1 MKTPCRNRAHTS
13 SGRLLVTAQNRLL
26 PTTMNPPVNRMGR
39 MGNVSTSL
47 PKGRV
52 ASAIPKI
59 TAEIVR
65 EAYDSLT
72 PNSDRITGRTGWV
85 M

>member
-1 MKTPCRNRAHTS
+1 MKSPWRNRASTR
-13 SGRLLVTAQNRLL
+13 SGRFSVAAQNRLH
-26 PTTMNPPVNRMGR
+26 PITTDPPVNRMGR
-39 MGNVSTSL
+39 TGSVSASL

-52 ASAIPKI
+52 ASAIPKM
-59 TAEIVR
+59 TAETVS
-65 EAYDSLT
+65 EAVDALT